1 MKFNI
6 YFIFFVSRQ
15 LEETTLPFVRA
26 PFEFPL
32 QFDPLDGGLVPFDW
46 KVSRLEPLVL
56 TEGSGDLIL
65 FAM

>member
-6 YFIFFVSRQ
+6 YFIFFVSKP
-15 LEETTLPFVRA
+15 LPLVRA
-26 PFEFPL
+26 PFEFPW

-46 KVSRLEPLVL
+46 RVSRLEPLVL
-56 TEGSGDLIL
+56 TEGAGDLIL